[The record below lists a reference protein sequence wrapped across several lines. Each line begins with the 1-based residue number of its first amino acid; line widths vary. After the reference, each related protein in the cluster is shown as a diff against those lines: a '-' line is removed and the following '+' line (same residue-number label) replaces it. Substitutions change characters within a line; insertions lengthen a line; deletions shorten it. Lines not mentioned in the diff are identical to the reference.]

1 MASKKIR
8 KYAVD
13 SSVAVK
19 WFVDEKGSDS
29 ARFLEAEFA
38 EGNLELMAPT
48 LLKYEVAS
56 ALRWHPLAHLKP
68 SEIAGALEVIDRYHF
83 LFEPTPQAWNHAI
96 ELSNAAKISVYDA
109 VYVAFAHAIDS
120 HLVTTD
126 EKLIKSL
133 PLSERDIILHL
144 GELEK

>member
-1 MASKKIR
+1 MVCVSLR
-8 KYAVD
+8 LNMRPH
-13 SSVAVK
+13 K
-19 WFVDEKGSDS
+19 WFIDEKGSDR

-68 SEIAGALEVIDRYHF
+68 SEIAGALEVIERYHF
-83 LFEPTPQAWNHAI
+83 LFEPTPQAWTHAI
-96 ELSNAAKISVYDA
+96 ELSYSTKISIYDA
-109 VYVAFAHAIDS
+109 VYVAFARATDS

-133 PLSERDIILHL
+133 PLSERDTILHL

>member
-56 ALRWHPLAHLKP
+56 ALRRHPLAHLKP
-68 SEIAGALEVIDRYHF
+68 PEIAGALEVIDRYHF
-83 LFEPTPQAWNHAI
+83 LYDPTPQAWTHAI
-96 ELSNAAKISVYDA
+96 DLSNAAKISVYDA